1 MIDNTYA
8 KDGQQAYQPLSAF
21 ESVTIKVASP
31 EVIRSWSHGEVKN
44 PETINYRS
52 LKPEKG
58 GLFCEKIFGP
68 QRDWECNCGKY
79 KRVKNRGIVCDRCGV
94 EDGEYRRSSP
104 SRCRS
109 RPRRTPRPP
118 LSDGKASSFRSRSR
132 RRCRAYR
139 SPQAK
144 KKYFQEWS

>member
-1 MIDNTYA
+1 VIDNTYA

-58 GLFCEKIFGP
+58 GLFCYLSATP
-68 QRDWECNCGKY
+68 ALPSMVYSASR
-79 KRVKNRGIVCDRCGV
+79 
-94 EDGEYRRSSP
+94 RRSSTDTEGLP
-104 SRCRS
+104 
-109 RPRRTPRPP
+109 
-118 LSDGKASSFRSRSR
+118 GG
-132 RRCRAYR
+132 
-139 SPQAK
+139 
-144 KKYFQEWS
+144 